1 MGVEKCTD
9 IISLPLP
16 EGNTGNCDIV
26 SVSDGIDYFIFKK
39 QFSGVEEERNKL
51 LGFFFPTISMSLE
64 IFHKYP
70 LEISPLI
77 M

>member
-51 LGFFFPTISMSLE
+51 LGFFFRPVLC
-64 IFHKYP
+64 HLKYFANTHWKFP
-70 LEISPLI
+70 P
-77 M
+77 